1 MTGEAAGGPTPGLPN
16 GRAGGLTVSVTGVTG
31 IGEITEGTDLAALV
45 RDAVPDLADGDVVVV
60 TSKAVS
66 KAEARVVAGTDR
78 EAAVEGETVRVV
90 ARRGSL
96 RIVETR
102 HGLVTAAAGVDASNV
117 PLGSVALLPVDPDA
131 SARRLRERLATGSA
145 GGRWQG
151 GPAGVNVGVVVT
163 DTGGRTW
170 RDGVVDIAIGL
181 AGVQPAEDLRGRVDS
196 YGNPL
201 TATVV
206 AVADEVAAASE
217 LVRPKLGGVP
227 VAVVRGM
234 AQRVLPPG
242 EHGPGA
248 AALVRGRSGDLFPLG
263 SRDVLFARR
272 TVRQFAS
279 APVDHAALARAAA
292 AAAGAPAP
300 HHTTP
305 WRFVLCVDG
314 ERRSRLLAVMR
325 DAWRADLR
333 GDGLDDPAV
342 ERRVD
347 RGRLL
352 DDAPA
357 LVVPCLV
364 PDGAHTY
371 PDGRRSR
378 AEEAMFLV
386 SAGAGIEH
394 FLLSLAV
401 DGLGSAWIGSTLFCA
416 DVVVGALDLPTGWR
430 PLGAVAI
437 GHPVTAPP
445 LRDDGDGTDLLLV
458 R

>member
-1 MTGEAAGGPTPGLPN
+1 MTI
-16 GRAGGLTVSVTGVTG
+16 SVTGVIG
-31 IGEITEGTDLAALV
+31 VGEITAGTDLAALV
-45 RDAVPDLADGDVVVV
+45 LGAVPDLADGDVVVV

-66 KAEARVVAGTDR
+66 KAEGRVVGGTDR
-78 EAAVEGETVRVV
+78 DDAVEGETVRVV
-90 ARRGSL
+90 ARRGPL
-96 RIVETR
+96 RIVATR

-131 SARRLRERLATGSA
+131 SARRLREQLATGS
-145 GGRWQG
+145 
-151 GPAGVNVGVVVT
+151 PARRGVDVGVVVT

-181 AGVQPAEDLRGRVDS
+181 AGLRPSHDLRGRVDS

-201 TATVV
+201 SATVV

-227 VAVVRGM
+227 IAVVRGM
-234 AQRVLPPG
+234 AELVLPPG
-242 EHGPGA
+242 EHGAGA

-272 TVRQFAS
+272 TVRRFTGAT
-279 APVDHAALARAAA
+279 VDHAVLARAAA

-305 WRFVLCVDG
+305 WRFVVCADR
-314 ERRSRLLAVMR
+314 ERRSRLLAAMR
-325 DAWRADLR
+325 QAWREDLR
-333 GDGLDDPAV
+333 GDGLDDAEV
-342 ERRVD
+342 ERRVAP
-347 RGRLL
+347 GRLL

-357 LVVPCLV
+357 LVVPCV
-364 PDGAHTY
+364 VTDGAHPY
-371 PDGRRSR
+371 PDERRAS

-401 DGLGSAWIGSTLFCA
+401 DGLGSAWIGSALFCA
-416 DVVVGALDLPTGWR
+416 DVVSAALDLPAGWR
-430 PLGAVAI
+430 PLGAVAV
-437 GHPVTAPP
+437 GHPVTEPP
-445 LRDDGDGTDLLLV
+445 LHNDGDGADLLLL